1 MLLSNKPTKAF
12 SHQSD
17 SHQACFSD
25 LMYILQGLVEWDV
38 NDCDSTERGLHCD
51 LRFLGPYLYWQHST
65 FCCETGSHF
74 LNWQP
79 TPKSWVKLAIG
90 SRSTIV
96 LWLVIDWLLP
106 LRNTVGESHWS
117 WLILSWKSEGS
128 QRGTESRPSLTTYV
142 MTHRHSIPNVG
153 HTAAHT
159 PATTILPPNDR
170 NQTQWGTEFNL
181 KLWSSMSQFNII
193 GSGLIRWRRR
203 RLRRRAL
210 H

>member
-1 MLLSNKPTKAF
+1 MHYVCCFQTSQPKLLAIRVT
-12 SHQSD
+12 Q
-17 SHQACFSD
+17 QACFSD
-25 LMYILQGLVEWDV
+25 LLYILQGLVEWDV

-117 WLILSWKSEGS
+117 WLILSWKSRGS
-128 QRGTESRPSLTTYV
+128 QRGTESWPSLITYV
-142 MTHRHSIPNVG
+142 MTHGHSIP
-153 HTAAHT
+153 
-159 PATTILPPNDR
+159 
-170 NQTQWGTEFNL
+170 TQQLLLYYCLMTGT
-181 KLWSSMSQFNII
+181 KP
-193 GSGLIRWRRR
+193 SGAQSLI
-203 RLRRRAL
+203 
-210 H
+210 